1 MFYLTGHKKD
11 IDSIGQRRADFT
23 IQTRKDIDSMGQR
36 SADFTIQTRGSFGN
50 NDEEDN
56 VQKTYCSKM
65 LSRAVCIYFQLINF
79 SCDITNHTI

>member
-1 MFYLTGHKKD
+1 M
-11 IDSIGQRRADFT
+11 GQRRADFT

-36 SADFTIQTRGSFGN
+36 MLTLRYKPACSFGN
-50 NDEEDN
+50 NDEEDD
-56 VQKTYCSKM
+56 VQKTYCSKV